1 MMNLHDGLARIAGPD
16 AEPTREQVVAD
27 LARGQKAL
35 RRRRTLQAAAG
46 SAFAVAAVAAAVI
59 AGTGASPAGTPSAP
73 QAGGERPAT
82 SAPQSVGTKLVAYQ
96 GAQPKGFTL
105 DKVPDGWEL
114 QGADDH
120 GIVIAPKGFEDKNPN
135 SFAGKIMAQLQ
146 EFAPNEDLKG
156 KEVTVNGSTGLL
168 TKMLDQTDGSALFVK
183 LGEGRWMVVQVW
195 DGLGWGEKE
204 VLEFASGIHVD
215 ESAKITHG

>member
-1 MMNLHDGLARIAGPD
+1 MMNLHDGLARIAGPE

-27 LARGQKAL
+27 LARGQRAL
-35 RRRRTLQAAAG
+35 RRRRTLQTAAG
-46 SAFAVAAVAAAVI
+46 SVFAVAAVAAAVI
-59 AGTGASPAGTPSAP
+59 AGTGGSPAGTPSTP
-73 QAGGERPAT
+73 QAGGDRPAT
-82 SAPQSVGTKLVAYQ
+82 GSPQTIGTKLVAYQ
-96 GAQPKGFTL
+96 GEQPKGFTL

-114 QGADDH
+114 QGADDY
-120 GIVIAPKGFEDKNPN
+120 GIVIAPKGFKDKNPN
-135 SFAGKIMAQLQ
+135 SFAGKILAQLQ
-146 EFAPNEDLKG
+146 EFAPNEELKG

-183 LGEGRWMVVQVW
+183 LGEGRWLVIQVW

-215 ESAKITHG
+215 ENAKITHG